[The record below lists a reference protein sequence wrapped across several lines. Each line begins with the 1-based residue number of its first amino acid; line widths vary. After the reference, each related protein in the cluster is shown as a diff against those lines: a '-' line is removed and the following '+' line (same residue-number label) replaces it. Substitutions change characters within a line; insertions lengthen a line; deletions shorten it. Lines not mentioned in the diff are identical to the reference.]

1 MHMGSEPLTSN
12 PVRIEMSF
20 MVMDVGLKGKRNEFK
35 HLNQNLRIVLIK
47 SKARFTLTLVSLRN

>member
-35 HLNQNLRIVLIK
+35 HLN
-47 SKARFTLTLVSLRN
+47 